1 MSSES
6 RRTGPAQSAALPRH
20 ASRPLQVLNF
30 STKGDLKFCMEELG
44 GTFHGFPRAPSE
56 GAGRRPQAQTPVAAG
71 SPPGLCGQSN
81 APGEPQPLPALRA
94 RAPGPGALPQ
104 PGRADWRGALWAL
117 RRRSGP
123 LPLWCVRR
131 GRGSRFPFRCPCC
144 RREVTGPRAAMW
156 RNVQALRQISQRTIS
171 TASRRLVNRVPEN
184 QKLFQEDNGLPVHL
198 KGGAKDSLLYRTT
211 TGLTLFGTMYA
222 VYYLLVSSM
231 PKKPN

>member
-1 MSSES
+1 S
-6 RRTGPAQSAALPRH
+6 PLLLPR
-20 ASRPLQVLNF
+20 
-30 STKGDLKFCMEELG
+30 
-44 GTFHGFPRAPSE
+44 
-56 GAGRRPQAQTPVAAG
+56 AGVP
-71 SPPGLCGQSN
+71 
-81 APGEPQPLPALRA
+81 A
-94 RAPGPGALPQ
+94 RAPGPRPRRTQPSPAALPQ

-131 GRGSRFPFRCPCC
+131 GQGSRFPFRCPCY

-156 RNVQALRQISQRTIS
+156 RNVLALRQISQRTVS
-171 TASRRLVNRVPEN
+171 TASRRQLENRVSES

-198 KGGAKDSLLYRTT
+198 KGGAKDSVLYRTT
-211 TGLTLFGTMYA
+211 AGLAVLGTMYA